1 MAETQTVSTWEREDD
16 DDVNRMHSGVAQ
28 KGQSNQEW
36 EEMQSRTFVKWINHH
51 LAEREMSIENLIPD
65 LCDGI
70 KLINLVEILSGNKAG
85 RYFKKC
91 MSRIQNFNNCDV
103 LLKLLK
109 KEEVKLVNVGA
120 NDIVDATTT
129 SIMGLIWSLI
139 SKYAARLNR
148 VDMIA
153 WIQNMTANAGVP
165 CHNLTMAFND
175 GRLACAIVESVKPGT
190 IDLDSLS
197 DNGLENNKLALAKGE
212 EVGIPAIISPEDLSN
227 PNVDELSVMTYVAGA
242 YTLKPA
248 GPDAPPR
255 GQAYTDGLYVE
266 VVSAP
271 RSKVDYLEADGN
283 ERTLQYTPELEGAFK
298 LEIRW
303 KGQMITAQPIVIQTD
318 SKPKARHTML

>member
-1 MAETQTVSTWEREDD
+1 MDVFHSMHALYNRLDSMLTNQRLFDCILSDD
-16 DDVNRMHSGVAQ
+16 D
-28 KGQSNQEW
+28 
-36 EEMQSRTFVKWINHH
+36 
-51 LAEREMSIENLIPD
+51 
-65 LCDGI
+65 
-70 KLINLVEILSGNKAG
+70 
-85 RYFKKC
+85 
-91 MSRIQNFNNCDV
+91 
-103 LLKLLK
+103 
-109 KEEVKLVNVGA
+109 
-120 NDIVDATTT
+120 
-129 SIMGLIWSLI
+129 I
-139 SKYAARLNR
+139 SC
-148 VDMIA
+148 
-153 WIQNMTANAGVP
+153 QPP
-165 CHNLTMAFND
+165 CLT
-175 GRLACAIVESVKPGT
+175 GVKPGT